1 MLITS
6 DNINEACKAMRTAA
20 GLTQAALV
28 ARMVAIDKSCGYNRE
43 AISRLEHSRFL
54 PSFHTISLIA
64 KACGYKIVLKKGK

>member
-20 GLTQAALV
+20 GLTQSTLV
-28 ARMVAIDKSCGYNRE
+28 ARMVAIDKSCGYSRSS
-43 AISRLEHSRFL
+43 ISSLEHGRFS
-54 PSFHTISLIA
+54 PNFHTVSLIA